1 MIFAIDRGAIHDCC
15 QHNQPKEQSMTDA
28 PYTPAPIV
36 SNPKTN
42 TLAIVTLILGILGF
56 NIIAVILGFVS
67 LSQIKKTGEQGRVM
81 AIIGLILGLIG
92 VLFFVLWLGFFGVA
106 ALTGNL
112 DITTS

>member
-1 MIFAIDRGAIHDCC
+1 
-15 QHNQPKEQSMTDA
+15 MTDA

-67 LSQIKKTGEQGRVM
+67 LNQIKKTGEQGRVM
-81 AIIGLILGLIG
+81 AIIGLVLGFIG
-92 VLFFVLWLGFFGVA
+92 VLIFVLWLVIFGIA
-106 ALTGNL
+106 AATNNL
-112 DITTS
+112 EITTG

>member
-1 MIFAIDRGAIHDCC
+1 
-15 QHNQPKEQSMTDA
+15 MTDA

-81 AIIGLILGLIG
+81 AIIGLILGFIG
-92 VLFFVLWLGFFGVA
+92 VLFFVLWLGFFGLA

>member
-1 MIFAIDRGAIHDCC
+1 
-15 QHNQPKEQSMTDA
+15 MTDA

-67 LSQIKKTGEQGRVM
+67 LNQIKKTGEQGRVM

-92 VLFFVLWLGFFGVA
+92 VLIFVLWLVFFGIA
-106 ALTGNL
+106 AATGGL
-112 DITTS
+112 EITTS

>member
-1 MIFAIDRGAIHDCC
+1 
-15 QHNQPKEQSMTDA
+15 SMTDA

-67 LSQIKKTGEQGRVM
+67 LKQIKRTGEQGRAL
-81 AIIGLILGLIG
+81 AIIGLILGFIG
-92 VLFFVLWLGFFGVA
+92 VIVIAIWITVFALA
-106 ALTGNL
+106 AATGNL
-112 DITTS
+112 EITTS

>member
-1 MIFAIDRGAIHDCC
+1 
-15 QHNQPKEQSMTDA
+15 MTDA

-56 NIIAVILGFVS
+56 NIIAVILGFIS
-67 LSQIKKTGEQGRVM
+67 LNQIKKTGEQGRVM

-92 VLFFVLWLGFFGVA
+92 VLIFVLWLVFFGIA
-106 ALTGNL
+106 AATGNL
-112 DITTS
+112 EITTS